1 MVPVTKN
8 QSWLPSIF
16 NDVFGDDWMPMHRKQ
31 HAAPAVNIIEH
42 EKKYCIEVAA
52 PGMCKEDFSVRIE
65 HENHLVIALEKSSCK
80 TSEKGKE
87 ESATSTDKDADKQ
100 PTYLRRDF
108 TYNAFRQ
115 SFILP
120 EEVDV
125 AKIDA
130 HMKHGILVIELP
142 KKEPTNTLPVSRP
155 IEIK

>member
-8 QSWLPSIF
+8 QTWLPSL
-16 NDVFGDDWMPMHRKQ
+16 FGDFFGEDWMPLHRKQ

-42 EKKYCIEVAA
+42 EKEYRIEVAA

-65 HENHLVIALEKSSCK
+65 HENQLVIALEKSSCK
-80 TSEKGKE
+80 TKDNGEKESSEKSEAAQKE
-87 ESATSTDKDADKQ
+87 

-108 TYNAFRQ
+108 TYQSFRQ

-120 EEVDV
+120 EEVDNT
-125 AKIDA
+125 KIDA
-130 HMKHGILVIELP
+130 KMHHGVLTICLP
-142 KKEPTNTLPVSRP
+142 KKAPSEKTPVSRR